1 MTPMLVSNQPVRNNK
16 VKLPCSR
23 KQQELLMD
31 FELTA
36 DPLRVYA
43 LTITPRHPSTH
54 KPYVHILHCHI
65 L

>member
-36 DPLRVYA
+36 DPLRVIRA
-43 LTITPRHPSTH
+43 NNNNETPIKT
-54 KPYVHILHCHI
+54 
-65 L
+65 